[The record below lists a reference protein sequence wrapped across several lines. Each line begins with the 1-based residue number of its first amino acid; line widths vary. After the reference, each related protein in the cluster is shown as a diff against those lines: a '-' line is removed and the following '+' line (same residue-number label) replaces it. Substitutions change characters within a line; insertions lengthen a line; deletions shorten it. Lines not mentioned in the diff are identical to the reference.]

1 MAIAASARH
10 PAIKARPSRMARRE
24 AVAGYLFL
32 LPWIIGFLWFTLGP
46 VIGSLWLSLTDYSG
60 GNAPTFIGLR
70 NYKEMLFNDTL
81 FWKSLKVTTIFT
93 LSSVPLGLAL
103 SLAIALLLNQKVRF
117 VSVWRTIYYLPSLV
131 TGAAVALLWQYMFNE
146 QFGLIN
152 SVFTAL
158 HLPSVPWLSDEF
170 WIMPSLVLASLWGIG
185 GGMLIYLGGLQGIP
199 TELYEAAMIDGA
211 NTWRKFWRITIPML
225 SPTIFYNLI
234 FGIIGS
240 FQVFAL
246 VFLLTGGI
254 GGSVGGPNYASY
266 VYGIY
271 IYQTAF
277 QFGRLG
283 YSAGL
288 GWVLFALV
296 LLLTLLVFRSARYW
310 VFYSGER

>member
-1 MAIAASARH
+1 
-10 PAIKARPSRMARRE
+10 MARRE

-296 LLLTLLVFRSARYW
+296 LLLTLLVFHSARYW

>member
-1 MAIAASARH
+1 
-10 PAIKARPSRMARRE
+10 MARRE

-81 FWKSLKVTTIFT
+81 FWQSLKVTTIFT
-93 LSSVPLGLAL
+93 LSSVPLGLVL

-152 SVFTAL
+152 SVFTAVG
-158 HLPSVPWLSDEF
+158 LPGVPWLSDEF